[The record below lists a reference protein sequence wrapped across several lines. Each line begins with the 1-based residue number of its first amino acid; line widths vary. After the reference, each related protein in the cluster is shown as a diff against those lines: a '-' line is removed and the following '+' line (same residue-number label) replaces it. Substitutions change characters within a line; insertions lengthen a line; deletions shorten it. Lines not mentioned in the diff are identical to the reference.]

1 MNKHIICYPILVLT
15 IAILAGQIS
24 SPKNNDVHLSEP
36 KTVILEPEDYKS
48 TKRELKK
55 LKTELEK
62 KEKLISNLNTRLN
75 DKDSE
80 IEKIKLAKA
89 NEIQPDKKENK
100 NPLADILSS
109 ASRMTESPRIKE
121 MMKKRMLKRYASL
134 FDKLNLSDEKR
145 EQLAQLLMDR
155 SKEKQEK
162 LMSLFSGNK
171 PGESMNP
178 EDFKALN
185 GKTDTD
191 QEIEALLGSD
201 YSEFEYYEKTAY
213 ERRQLS
219 DISNSLS
226 EQDKLSGDQED
237 QMVKLLKQRN
247 DDLRAGDKKT
257 NEEYVAES
265 SEFLNDNQQ
274 EEFSKSLKRNKN
286 RFSALPFINGGGG
299 NVQIIESI
307 EVE

>member
-1 MNKHIICYPILVLT
+1 MNKHIILYPILVLT

-24 SPKNNDVHLSEP
+24 SPKNNDVNLTEP
-36 KTVILEPEDYKS
+36 KTVVLEPEDYNS
-48 TKRELKK
+48 TKRELKN
-55 LKTELEK
+55 LKSELEK
-62 KEKLISNLNTRLN
+62 KENLISSLNSRLD
-75 DKDSE
+75 DKNSE

-89 NEIQPDKKENK
+89 SEIQPDKKENK

-109 ASRMTESPRIKE
+109 ASRMTDSPRIKE
-121 MMKKRMLKRYASL
+121 MMKKGMLKRYASL

-145 EQLAQLLMDR
+145 EELAHLLMER
-155 SKEKQEK
+155 GKEKQEK
-162 LMSLFSGNK
+162 LMSLLSGNK

-178 EDFKALN
+178 EDFKALS

-247 DDLRAGDKKT
+247 DDLRAGNKKT
-257 NEEYVAES
+257 DEEYVAES

-274 EEFSKSLKRNKN
+274 EEFGKSLKRNNN
-286 RFSALPFINGGGG
+286 RFSSLPFINGGGG
-299 NVQIIESI
+299 NVQVIESI
-307 EVE
+307 EIE